1 MGYTSDFLND
11 GTASAN
17 DATWGAASKAVDNS
31 LSTIWA
37 TSSSTLPAIWAY
49 DLGAG
54 ISKTAAKFRV
64 YPYTNGG
71 YFMKDF
77 ILYGS
82 NLSSPN
88 ISSDG
93 DWTSIY
99 SGQVPNAGDWQEF
112 TFTNTT
118 AYRHYRV
125 KITSNWKGTNEGA
138 VYEFELME
146 LGSLKNHQKAHW
158 KCNDNAANTTV
169 LDSLSLHNAIASA
182 NTNTIYDASGKI
194 NGCFTTGSSKWFYS
208 STHADFNFESGDASI
223 AFWVKRSGDVPSE
236 QVIICKRDWASSTED
251 GYAIAFTS
259 NTKLRVHYY
268 TDANFTVPSVGDGN
282 WHHVVVTFNY
292 TNHTSKL
299 YYDGSYIGSASHT
312 QDNQSNSF
320 NLYIGRSDYSATSL
334 TWDGKVDDVRFW
346 KGYELDSTD
355 VAAVYNSGNGT
366 EDDFGDQELTVA
378 DTLTLSDSFTFQT
391 NPDNQSVDDSLS
403 LSDSWNLQVNPDEQE
418 INELISLSENWD
430 IHISNEEL
438 GIDESLNLSD
448 GWSVLINP
456 ESQILSETLNISDSW
471 IVNAFGTY
479 YAKIRT
485 DFRWLQTVV
494 ASISTSFSWLKAKFL
509 NTDFRWLGNVNKS
522 ISTDF
527 RWIAQPYTVLT
538 PIAYTDIQIF
548 INSVD
553 VFLGNDVDLQSGNIT
568 HTIGNTSTASF
579 VLARK
584 HDDLDR
590 THLGVASQITNQNP
604 VQIYIKGHLE
614 FDGYISGISVDSE
627 SETVSISAKMD
638 EPEDNRHSIELPLPS
653 VNEKL
658 HLYHCLV
665 NNVQIDNPKEDTRS
679 VIVGSNGRYWS
690 GSAWVF
696 YIEEAL
702 TFATDALAESYIDAL
717 LLSEESITNEFDRI
731 FTKKS
736 PSVTS
741 RERNPQYYKGVKAS
755 LGTKITQQ
763 IDKYRLLEYITAG
776 KGYYAQQIEDGTFNT
791 KPNYSYFWAVIAKN
805 ARTGLYDGLYQYIG
819 TSLGSLSTDLWVII
833 GATPMYQKIK
843 DDIITELGYYYV
855 GSAPYKEIYPKNGW
869 LIPAQKWEDRSD
881 GLYNVLDV
889 SYDYR
894 SYVQTV
900 ADLEYDKLKN
910 IHGDILP
917 VTSANLEITFDG
929 YYFYNVK
936 LLTRINVTNTTVAN
950 TYKNLNGFPV
960 SVKTININFSSMKIT
975 LGCDNRLSQKEIDEI
990 DAQMPDEESPAYLT
1004 QESAVRVYRKFDLK
1018 TWKYVS

>member
-1 MGYTSDFLND
+1 M
-11 GTASAN
+11 
-17 DATWGAASKAVDNS
+17 
-31 LSTIWA
+31 
-37 TSSSTLPAIWAY
+37 
-49 DLGAG
+49 AG
-54 ISKTAAKFRV
+54 GIDQ
-64 YPYTNGG
+64 Y
-71 YFMKDF
+71 
-77 ILYGS
+77 
-82 NLSSPN
+82 
-88 ISSDG
+88 
-93 DWTSIY
+93 
-99 SGQVPNAGDWQEF
+99 
-112 TFTNTT
+112 
-118 AYRHYRV
+118 
-125 KITSNWKGTNEGA
+125 
-138 VYEFELME
+138 
-146 LGSLKNHQKAHW
+146 
-158 KCNDNAANTTV
+158 
-169 LDSLSLHNAIASA
+169 
-182 NTNTIYDASGKI
+182 
-194 NGCFTTGSSKWFYS
+194 
-208 STHADFNFESGDASI
+208 
-223 AFWVKRSGDVPSE
+223 
-236 QVIICKRDWASSTED
+236 
-251 GYAIAFTS
+251 
-259 NTKLRVHYY
+259 TKLLLHCNGV
-268 TDANFTVPSVGDGN
+268 D
-282 WHHVVVTFNY
+282 
-292 TNHTSKL
+292 
-299 YYDGSYIGSASHT
+299 GSASFIDDEITPKSVTAYGNAQIDTT
-312 QDNQSNSF
+312 QSKFGGASGLF
-320 NLYIGRSDYSATSL
+320 NGVGDYL
-334 TWDGKVDDVRFW
+334 T
-346 KGYELDSTD
+346 LADSTD
-355 VAAVYNSGNGT
+355 WDFGTGDFTIDFWVRFNSLPSLGTDRWIITQSDLNFKSFGVRLLNESSIYKWNFFTYNSGFEINIKKTTTVNIDTWYHIAVIRNGNGFYIFQDGT
-366 EDDFGDQELTVA
+366 QIGTTDVDSRSIPSITGYLYIADHGLGTINLDGYLDELRISNGIARSTSNFTPPISEYSTPQEIDETIS
-378 DTLTLSDSFTFQT
+378 LSDSFILQI
-391 NPDNQSVDDSLS
+391 NPESQLLDDSLG
-403 LSDSWNLQVNPDEQE
+403 LSDDWNLQVNPNSQE
-418 INELISLSENWD
+418 INELLSLSEDWD

-438 GIDESLNLSD
+438 GIDESLDLSD
-448 GWSVLINP
+448 NWSVLINP
-456 ESQILSETLNISDSW
+456 ESQILSETLSLSESW
-471 IVNAFGTY
+471 VINAFGTY
-479 YAKIRT
+479 YAKLRT

-527 RWIAQPYTVLT
+527 RWIAQPYTALT
-538 PIAYTDIQIF
+538 PISYTDIQIF

-590 THLGVASQITNQNP
+590 THLGVASQITNQNS

-679 VIVGSNGRYWS
+679 VIVGSNSRYWS

-696 YIEEAL
+696 YIEDAL
-702 TFATDALAESYIDAL
+702 IFATDALAEAYIDAL

-791 KPNYSYFWAVIAKN
+791 KPNYSYFWAVLAKN
-805 ARTGLYDGLYQYIG
+805 ALTGIYNGDYRYIG
-819 TSLGSLSTDLWVII
+819 TSLASTTTDLWILNGVV
-833 GATPMYQKIK
+833 PMYQRIK
-843 DDIITELGYYYV
+843 DNLEEELGYYYV
-855 GSAPYKEIYPKNGW
+855 GSAPFKEISPKNGW
-869 LIPAQKWEDRSD
+869 LIPAQKWEDRND
-881 GLYNVLDV
+881 GLYNVLEEA
-889 SYDYR
+889 YDYR
-894 SYVQTV
+894 AYAQRV
-900 ADLEYDKLKN
+900 ADLEYEKLKN
-910 IHGDILP
+910 VHGDILP
-917 VTSANLEITFDG
+917 VTSANLEVTFDG
-929 YYFYNVK
+929 YYFYDVK

-990 DAQMPDEESPAYLT
+990 DEQMPDEESPSYLT

-1018 TWKYVS
+1018 TWKFVS